1 MQKSRSLDGRDCKID
16 FDPQFQ
22 TMTKVTNK
30 AMGANKRSKKASL
43 DMVFCLLK
51 ENDRNADS

>member
-1 MQKSRSLDGRDCKID
+1 MQKSRSLAGRDCKID

-30 AMGANKRSKKASL
+30 AMGAKKRGKKASL
-43 DMVFCLLK
+43 EMFFCLLK